1 MYLIYIGNKNK
12 FRTEIIPYIVS
23 KNNIFNI
30 SKVLLISEE
39 QKRELEVNLCEL
51 NLYLE
56 NIGISVELQSLDI
69 PKTKDFYLDN
79 DFWTSINKL
88 LDNLTSKAILLL
100 EINKFKEFQMFLN
113 NGNINIISPNL
124 KGLFCLIPKNKNIKF
139 FDLSKKVWQNN
150 KVLSINS
157 KDDNYLRDINKS
169 LRKTFKEQ
177 NLKRFRHTIRV
188 IETAN
193 LIAFKSNI
201 DSLERNKLLLA
212 CSYHDFAKNWTLKRL
227 LSYSKKIYPTKSKE
241 ELLKDAWSLHG
252 PVASFYL
259 KKHNLLGDE
268 EILEAISH
276 HSTPKE
282 GLSELAKILII
293 ADKIEPYKT
302 YNFKGSTYQ
311 ELWNQLRMG
320 QVEEVFQF
328 FLKNFKP
335 KTEWRPEVVSKKD
348 KKK

>member
-1 MYLIYIGNKNK
+1 MYLIYIGNNNK
-12 FRTEIIPYIVS
+12 FRTEIIPHIVS

-30 SKVLLISEE
+30 SKVLLLSEE
-39 QKRELEVNLCEL
+39 QNRELEVNLCEL

-56 NIGISVELQSLDI
+56 NIGMSVEFQSLDI

-79 DFWTSINKL
+79 SFWASMNRVA
-88 LDNLTSKAILLL
+88 DNLTSKSVLLL
-100 EINKFKEFQMFLN
+100 EVNKFKEFQLFLN
-113 NGNINIISPNL
+113 SDNVNIISPNL
-124 KGLFCLIPKNKNIKF
+124 KGLFCLIPKNKNIKL
-139 FDLSKKVWQNN
+139 FDLSNKTWKNN
-150 KVLSINS
+150 KVLLLNS
-157 KDDNYLRDINKS
+157 EDNYLRDINKS
-169 LRKTFKEQ
+169 LRKSFKEQ

-201 DSLERNKLLLA
+201 DYLERNKLLLA
-212 CSYHDFAKNWTLKRL
+212 CSYHDFAKNWSLKRL

-241 ELLKDAWSLHG
+241 ELLKDAWNLHG

-259 KKHNLLGDE
+259 KKHKLLVNE

-311 ELWNQLRMG
+311 KLWSQLRMG

-335 KTEWRPEVVSKKD
+335 KTEWRPEIVSEKD